1 MREIQLRDAKA
12 KLSAVVDDTLCGEP
26 RVITRRSDRTAARAN
41 DPVAQHPA
49 FRAAECA
56 GARSLYDLAAMKR
69 SQSAGVEN
77 SSAPDL
83 VKIALRSARPVD
95 YGFAR
100 QLYATTMR
108 DLTEQAFGWDEYR
121 QDLSFAGQYV
131 QSEVRIITLND
142 RDVGWLQTRVVG
154 ATLNLFQFYIAPAWQ
169 NQGIGSLV
177 LKRVLAQAERRGWN
191 VALSVM
197 KENPARRLYERHGF
211 RATHEDRY
219 KIYLRTYSSN
229 RR

>member
-1 MREIQLRDAKA
+1 VRNRDA
-12 KLSAVVDDTLCGEP
+12 
-26 RVITRRSDRTAARAN
+26 VIHE
-41 DPVAQHPA
+41 Q
-49 FRAAECA
+49 
-56 GARSLYDLAAMKR
+56 M
-69 SQSAGVEN
+69 
-77 SSAPDL
+77 
-83 VKIALRSARPVD
+83 KIALREARPVD

-100 QLYATTMR
+100 QLYAMTMR

-131 QSEVRIITLND
+131 QREVRIITLNG
-142 RDVGWLQTRVVG
+142 RDVGWLQTRIVG
-154 ATLNLFQFYIAPAWQ
+154 PTLHLFQLYIAPAWQ

-177 LKRVLAQAERRGWN
+177 LTRMLAQAERRGCN

-219 KIYLRTYSSN
+219 KVYMRTISPN
-229 RR
+229 RG